1 MNFNFLTKNLRIS
14 SRKFLAAIL
23 LNSGTLALFF
33 LLIINMEKIFAAA
46 TLNDPLWSPTYD
58 VPEAM
63 FFGFT
68 ILWSIIGS
76 VIGGRIG
83 RRKLLVASIFLGT
96 FSMILLAMFQGTFFV
111 AIICF
116 LLGMSMGLGL
126 PSSMAFIADYTE
138 VEERARVSGTVI
150 LITFI
155 MAFGTIAVIG
165 ILNLG
170 ILDAVLL
177 FAIVRSSSFFALV
190 CDKCDGEGQKL
201 TEKPRLPSDAYREFF
216 FYIIPWVMFSIAAGL
231 AWNMLPGDVDV
242 SIGTALRYIFIAV
255 FGFLSGFA
263 ADGFGRK
270 KPIIA
275 GLLVLGSSFALLGL
289 FGMSE
294 TLVTIYLAISGV
306 AWGLFFVVFLA
317 VPGDL
322 SVLGLREKFYGM
334 GYILPIAI
342 MFSLASVPV
351 AKIFPSGSEASFSQ
365 ILSLL
370 IFLSIIPVLR
380 AKETLPDIKI
390 RERRLRDHI
399 EEVGKVVSE
408 SKKKE

>member
-1 MNFNFLTKNLRIS
+1 M
-14 SRKFLAAIL
+14 
-23 LNSGTLALFF
+23 FF
-33 LLIINMEKIFAAA
+33 LLIIYMDDIFAAV

-68 ILWSIIGS
+68 IIWSIVGS
-76 VIGGRIG
+76 VIGGRVD
-83 RRKLLVASIFLGT
+83 RRKLLVGSIFLGT
-96 FSMILLAMFQGTFFV
+96 FSMILFAIVQGTFFV

-126 PSSMAFIADYTE
+126 PSSMALIADYTE

-150 LITFI
+150 LGTFI
-155 MAFGTIAVIG
+155 MAFGTVAVIT

-170 ILDAVLL
+170 ILDAVIL
-177 FAIVRSSSFFALV
+177 FAIVRSTSIFALV
-190 CDKCDGEGQKL
+190 CDKCDGKGQRL
-201 TEKPRLPSDAYREFF
+201 TEKPLLPSDAYRELFY
-216 FYIIPWVMFSIAAGL
+216 YIIPWVMFSIAAGL
-231 AWNMLPGDVDV
+231 AWNLIPENIDVAA
-242 SIGTALRYIFIAV
+242 GTALRYVSIAV
-255 FGFLSGFA
+255 FGFLSGIA
-263 ADGFGRK
+263 ADRLGRK

-275 GLLVLGSSFALLGL
+275 GLVVLGSSFAMLGL
-289 FGMSE
+289 FGMTQ

-322 SVLGLREKFYGM
+322 SVVGIRKKFYGM

-342 MFSLASVPV
+342 MFSLALVPV
-351 AKIFPSGSEASFSQ
+351 NKIFPSGSEASFSQ

-380 AKETLPDIKI
+380 AKETLPERKI
-390 RERRLRDHI
+390 REMRLKEHTEKI
-399 EEVGKVVSE
+399 GKLVKE
-408 SKKKE
+408 SKNK